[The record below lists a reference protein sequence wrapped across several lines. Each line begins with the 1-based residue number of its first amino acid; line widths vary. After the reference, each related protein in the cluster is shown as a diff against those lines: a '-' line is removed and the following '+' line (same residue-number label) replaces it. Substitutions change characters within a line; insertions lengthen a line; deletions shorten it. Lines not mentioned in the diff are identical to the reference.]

1 MKTSRYLTISSAL
14 VLLVASLSM
23 NTWATEAGY
32 GAQNNVSTHN
42 HFALAEQYE
51 NLAKEMQAKATEQME
66 ILEHKPRS
74 SFFGKNGQH
83 IKSHIAYK
91 ISTFEQAAQ
100 DNLEKAA
107 YHKAV
112 AAAQTSPELTDR
124 PAEINKQLNKAKYK
138 ANQHS
143 GL

>member
-83 IKSHIAYK
+83 IKFLHSSKQHK
-91 ISTFEQAAQ
+91 IIWKRLRTIRLLLLPKHLQ
-100 DNLEKAA
+100 N
-107 YHKAV
+107 
-112 AAAQTSPELTDR
+112 
-124 PAEINKQLNKAKYK
+124 
-138 ANQHS
+138 
-143 GL
+143 